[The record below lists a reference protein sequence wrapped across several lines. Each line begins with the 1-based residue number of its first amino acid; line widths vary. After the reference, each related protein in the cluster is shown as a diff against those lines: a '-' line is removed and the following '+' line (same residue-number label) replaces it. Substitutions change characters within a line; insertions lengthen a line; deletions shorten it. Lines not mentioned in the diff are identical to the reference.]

1 MNLLKNVILKLRII
15 LTKSLSL
22 SFTKLF
28 YFSYYHSLFVSNKK
42 KLNNKNYLTTFPNRS
57 AGIGHQLTD
66 LISAYSISK
75 ELNLNF
81 CFTKFQNKSW
91 NDFFSFFQIFTNYSE
106 LQHYNKVKLPRFNMD
121 DNGELSLIIKII
133 NSYDNKTIFICEIDQ
148 FFYEQTKYINAKLV
162 DHILKRVKS
171 RSIFKIDN
179 GVKHLIGV
187 HVRRGDILSK
197 KNNKKLRFLPFSYFK
212 NILNDLTFK
221 LNSNEYKILIFSNE
235 SKSVCVNHF
244 KEFDNVEYFIN
255 TNDIDSFANM
265 VNCSILITSKSSFS
279 YNAAILSNNTKIC
292 PRNFWHSYSN
302 SKNYILA
309 SDKGHIKINYN
320 V

>member
-1 MNLLKNVILKLRII
+1 MSLVKNAILKLRII

-28 YFSYYHSLFVSNKK
+28 YFSYYHSLFASNKK

-81 CFTKFQNKSW
+81 CFTKFENKSW
-91 NDFFSFFQIFTNYSE
+91 NDFFSFYQIFTNFHK
-106 LQHYNKVKLPRFNMD
+106 LQQYNKVKLPRFNI
-121 DNGELSLIIKII
+121 DNNEEFLIIKKII
-133 NSYDNKTIFICEIDQ
+133 NSYDNKTIFLCEIDQ
-148 FFYEQTKYINAKLV
+148 FFYEQTKYITAKLV
-162 DHILKRVKS
+162 NHISKRVKS
-171 RSIFKIDN
+171 RSIFKIN
-179 GVKHLIGV
+179 NPPKYYIGV
-187 HVRRGDILSK
+187 HVRRGDILSE

-212 NILNDLTFK
+212 NILNDLISK
-221 LNSNEYKILIFSNE
+221 LNPNEYRILIFSNE

-244 KEFDNVEYFIN
+244 KGFDNVEYFIN

-279 YNAAILSNNTKIC
+279 YNAAILSKNIKIC
-292 PRNFWHSYSN
+292 PKNFWHSYPD

-309 SDKGHIKINYN
+309 SDKGHIKSNYN